1 MSNLLSHE
9 MVRFVPKPMPVF
21 TAILD
26 DHVEFNENL
35 KEIILEHRQNNPKS
49 TKSNVKAWQ
58 SSWMTHLENPKFQ
71 PLADRIVDACQ
82 FITEAYYKFK
92 IDYSIVN
99 MWAMMYEE
107 TEETVKHCHFPSDFS
122 CCYYVDVEPNCAP
135 IIFESVVDD
144 GVHNHN
150 HPLKIQPENGMLA
163 IWSGLLQHEVPPT
176 EGKRMCVSANVLRT
190 SLTIL
195 EQQVDKSLPK
205 RVNFSKFE

>member
-1 MSNLLSHE
+1 M
-9 MVRFVPKPMPVF
+9 
-21 TAILD
+21 
-26 DHVEFNENL
+26 
-35 KEIILEHRQNNPKS
+35 
-49 TKSNVKAWQ
+49 KAWQ

-71 PLADRIVDACQ
+71 PLVDRIVDACE
-82 FITEAYYKFK
+82 FITEAYYKFE

-107 TEETVKHCHFPSDFS
+107 TEETVRHYHFPYDFS
-122 CCYYVDVEPNCAP
+122 CCYYVDVEPDCAP
-135 IIFESVVDD
+135 IIFESVVND
-144 GVHNHN
+144 GVNNYN

-195 EQQVDKSLPK
+195 EQQVDKSLSRRQNIP
-205 RVNFSKFE
+205 KFE

>member
-26 DHVEFNENL
+26 NHVEFNKNL

-71 PLADRIVDACQ
+71 PLVDRIVDACE
-82 FITEAYYKFK
+82 FITEAYYKFE

-107 TEETVKHCHFPSDFS
+107 TEETVRHYHFPYDFS
-122 CCYYVDVEPNCAP
+122 CCYYVDVEPDCA
-135 IIFESVVDD
+135 
-144 GVHNHN
+144 
-150 HPLKIQPENGMLA
+150 PLKIQPENGMLA

-195 EQQVDKSLPK
+195 EQQVDKSLSRRQNIP
-205 RVNFSKFE
+205 KFE